1 MLRPNLRPF
10 PMSQIYST
18 IDSEG
23 RRHNL
28 TLYNTL
34 TLSTASLGP
43 AATSEADVT
52 LVTVRTS
59 LDVLG

>member
-1 MLRPNLRPF
+1 
-10 PMSQIYST
+10 MSQIYST
-18 IDSEG
+18 IDTEG